1 MLLVTPIAASALA
14 QGSRPAASAVK
25 SGSGS
30 GTITAVDA
38 KGGTVTIKHGP
49 IPTIGWPAMTMTFRA
64 SPPDPAQGTAVGAA
78 GRIHRQGEGYDGRSY
93 GDQPALTTR
102 ADLRVSAPSPARAA
116 QRSSTAPSRP
126 SSGFR

>member
-64 SPPDPAQGTAVGAA
+64 SPRPCSRDC
-78 GRIHRQGEGYDGRSY
+78 GRGSGSHSPPRR
-93 GDQPALTTR
+93 
-102 ADLRVSAPSPARAA
+102 RV
-116 QRSSTAPSRP
+116 
-126 SSGFR
+126 

>member
-1 MLLVTPIAASALA
+1 MKATFTMRAAFMLLVTPIAASALA

-64 SPPDPAQGTAVGAA
+64 SPPTLLKGLRSGQRVAFTAKAKGMTAEVTA
-78 GRIHRQGEGYDGRSY
+78 I
-93 GDQPALTTR
+93 
-102 ADLRVSAPSPARAA
+102 SPH
-116 QRSSTAPSRP
+116 
-126 SSGFR
+126 

>member
-1 MLLVTPIAASALA
+1 MKASPSLRAALILLVTPIAAGALA

-64 SPPDPAQGTAVGAA
+64 SPPALLKGLRWGQRVAFIAKAKGMTAEVTA
-78 GRIHRQGEGYDGRSY
+78 I
-93 GDQPALTTR
+93 
-102 ADLRVSAPSPARAA
+102 SPH
-116 QRSSTAPSRP
+116 
-126 SSGFR
+126 